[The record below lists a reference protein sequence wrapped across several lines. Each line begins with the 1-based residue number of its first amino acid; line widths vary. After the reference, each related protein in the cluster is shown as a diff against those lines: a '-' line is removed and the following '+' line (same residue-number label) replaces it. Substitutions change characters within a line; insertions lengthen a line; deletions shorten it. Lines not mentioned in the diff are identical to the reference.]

1 MQEWKGYSGDEG
13 VRRCGAPSRVDVS
26 LNNPTTQVVFFVH
39 KWYSLYTGVFF
50 VHRGILCIQGYSL
63 YTGVCFVHGGML
75 CTQGYALYTGV
86 CFIHRGMLC
95 TPGLVSFLHNLY
107 FLYFVLLMSVV
118 ECSKE
123 WMVSVVCVL
132 ECHLPARATGRSLLV
147 HCQLLYCPPW
157 MDSGLRV
164 RNASANGAL
173 GMGSCLTIT

>member
-39 KWYSLYTGVFF
+39 G
-50 VHRGILCIQGYSL
+50 GI
-63 YTGVCFVHGGML
+63 L

-86 CFIHRGMLC
+86 CFVHRGMLC
-95 TPGLVSFLHNLY
+95 TQGHALYTGVCFIHRGLVSSFHNLY

-147 HCQLLYCPPW
+147 RCQLLYCPPW